1 MKKRTLAALIAAP
14 VVIAG
19 VWTAASASDNNA
31 TDAATYATTHPVV
44 APAPAPTVT
53 VTTTVAVP
61 TVPQSCLDALD
72 AADNAI
78 TTAGEGFSIL
88 ADAMRAAS
96 NFDVDGITNADAR
109 LKALNMEKLTPALDA
124 YKTAR
129 DTCKAAG

>member
-1 MKKRTLAALIAAP
+1 MKIRTILAVGAVVAVAGGLTAAALT
-14 VVIAG
+14 G
-19 VWTAASASDNNA
+19 NSAQ
-31 TDAATYATTHPVV
+31 DAATYAATHPVV
-44 APAPAPTVT
+44 VSTPAPTVT
-53 VTTTVAVP
+53 TKTVAVP
-61 TVPQSCLDALD
+61 TVPQTCLDALD

-109 LKALNMEKLTPALDA
+109 LKALNTEKLTPALDA